1 MFHIT
6 GIIIA
11 IFLALLLFT
20 KKGKSTADFILAL
33 WLALIALHLLCYHL
47 LISGSYVQFPYLLG
61 IEIPLPL
68 IHGPFLYLY
77 IATLVNQSNKKLH
90 WVVHFIPATIAY
102 LLLSGFFIRPFD
114 DKINVYQHHG
124 LGYEQLISI
133 IRLPIIPSGIIYVG
147 LSLIL
152 LKKHSINIA
161 RQFSYTE
168 KINLNWLV
176 YLTIGMGTIWLSVI
190 FGNDISTFL
199 LVDLFILF
207 IGYFGIKQVGIFTNQ
222 MVNSQLTDTDS
233 IQLNDPEA
241 DNDPGPDSLAMGT
254 EKTKYLKTA
263 VGTEL
268 MLKVH
273 QDLTLLMQ
281 TEKLFKDPE
290 LNLDGL
296 AVRLSVASNTLSQ
309 VINSVEKRNF
319 YDYINDFRVK
329 EFQQIAVLPENSKFT
344 LLSLAFEVG
353 FNSKTSFNR
362 NFKKATGLSPK
373 EFCQQEKIQLAI
385 KETTLPSGTSQS

>member
-6 GIIIA
+6 GIIIS

-33 WLALIALHLLCYHL
+33 WLAVIALHLLCYHL
-47 LISGSYVQFPYLLG
+47 LISGMYVEFPYFLG

-77 IATLVNQSNKKLH
+77 IATLVDQRNKRLH
-90 WVVHFIPATIAY
+90 WFIHFIPATIAY
-102 LLLSGFFIRPFD
+102 LLLSGFFIRTFAY
-114 DKINVYQHHG
+114 KINVYQHYG
-124 LGYEQLISI
+124 LGYEKLISI
-133 IRLPIIPSGIIYVG
+133 LRLPIIPSGIIYVV
-147 LSLIL
+147 LSLVL
-152 LKKHSINIA
+152 LKKHSINISK
-161 RQFSYTE
+161 QFSYTE

-176 YLTIGMGTIWLSVI
+176 YLTIGMGAIWLSVI
-190 FGNDISTFL
+190 FGNDISTFM

-207 IGYFGIKQVGIFTNQ
+207 IGYFGIKQVGIFTNR
-222 MVNSQLTDTDS
+222 MVNSQLPGTDS
-233 IQLNDPEA
+233 VALSDPEEE
-241 DNDPGPDSLAMGT
+241 DNDPGDSSLAIGI
-254 EKTKYLKTA
+254 EKTKYIKTA
-263 VGTEL
+263 VGPEL
-268 MLKVH
+268 MSKVH
-273 QDLTLLMQ
+273 KELTLLMQ

-296 AVRLSVASNTLSQ
+296 AGRLGVHSNTLSQ
-309 VINSVEKRNF
+309 VVNSMEQRNF

-329 EFQQIAVLPENSKFT
+329 EFQRIAVLPENSTFT

-362 NFKKATGLSPK
+362 NFKKATGLSPR
-373 EFCQQEKIQLAI
+373 EFCQREGS
-385 KETTLPSGTSQS
+385 SGGNKRDQPTY

>member
-6 GIIIA
+6 GIIISV
-11 IFLALLLFT
+11 FLALLLFT
-20 KKGKSTADFILAL
+20 KRGKSTADFILAL

-47 LISGSYVQFPYLLG
+47 LISGMYVEFPYFLG

-77 IATLVNQSNKKLH
+77 IATLVDQRNKRLH
-90 WVVHFIPATIAY
+90 WFIHFIPATIAY
-102 LLLSGFFIRPFD
+102 LLLSGFFIRTFAY
-114 DKINVYQHHG
+114 KINVYQHHG
-124 LGYEQLISI
+124 LGYEKLISI
-133 IRLPIIPSGIIYVG
+133 IRFPIIPSGIIYVV

-152 LKKHSINIA
+152 LKKHSINISK
-161 RQFSYTE
+161 QFSYTE

-176 YLTIGMGTIWLSVI
+176 YLTIGMGAIWLSVI
-190 FGNDISTFL
+190 FGNDISTFM

-207 IGYFGIKQVGIFTNQ
+207 IGYFGIKQVGIFTNR
-222 MVNSQLTDTDS
+222 MVNSQLIGTDS
-233 IQLNDPEA
+233 IALSDSEEDENDA
-241 DNDPGPDSLAMGT
+241 DPGCSSVTIGS
-254 EKTKYLKTA
+254 EKTKYIKTS
-263 VGTEL
+263 VGPEQ
-268 MLKVH
+268 MSKVH
-273 QDLTLLMQ
+273 KELTLLMQ
-281 TEKLFKDPE
+281 TEELFKDPE

-296 AVRLSVASNTLSQ
+296 AGRLGVHSNTLSQ
-309 VINSVEKRNF
+309 VINSMEQRNF

-329 EFQQIAVLPENSKFT
+329 EFQRIAVLPENGKFT

-373 EFCQQEKIQLAI
+373 EFCQQEKIQL
-385 KETTLPSGTSQS
+385 GHQM